1 MSNRVGII
9 AVSTALDSDAVRGD
23 AASVNAAEDAA
34 NTTPIYAG
42 RDVMEQQLEPA
53 PSTGLHGRRA

>member
-1 MSNRVGII
+1 LERVSNRVGIV

-34 NTTPIYAG
+34 NTTPIYAA
-42 RDVMEQQLEPA
+42 EA
-53 PSTGLHGRRA
+53 